1 MSWAFTASALAF
13 LALGITGCASV
24 PPPTE
29 QMALSRVAVSEAQSV
44 GAAEHAPVELSAAQT
59 KLSAATAAMARDEN
73 LKARRLAEE
82 AEADANLAATKART
96 AKAKAAVAELQEGI
110 RVLRGEL
117 DRKSN

>member
-29 QMALSRVAVSEAQSV
+29 QMALSRDAVSEAQSV